1 MKKLMMLVLAVA
13 AAATLAACGGG
24 GGGNATAAMPSA
36 SGKTVSAQ
44 EISGTGNVLV
54 DSSGKALY
62 ASDQETAAGK
72 ALCTGACSSFWTPLT
87 VNGGVPNA
95 GPLPGKLG
103 LAKRRDRT
111 QQVTYNGKLLYTFTQ
126 DQPGEVT
133 GDGFQDAFNGQQF
146 TWHVVSAANNGGR
159 PSAGSTANNTSGGF
173 SY

>member
-1 MKKLMMLVLAVA
+1 MKKLAMLVLAIA
-13 AAATLAACGGG
+13 AAALLAACGGG
-24 GGGNATAAMPSA
+24 GGGNATAAMPGA
-36 SGKTVSAQ
+36 SDTTVSAQ

-72 ALCTGACSSFWTPLT
+72 MLCTGSCNSFWTPLT
-87 VNGGVPNA
+87 VNGGAPNA
-95 GPLPGKLG
+95 GSLPGKVG
-103 LAKRRDRT
+103 VAKRPDGT

-133 GDGFQDAFNGQQF
+133 GDGFEDTFDGQQF
-146 TWHVVSAANNGGR
+146 TWQVVSAANNGGS
-159 PSAGSTANNTSGGF
+159 PSAGSTADNTSGGF